1 MHSRTGYLFLAD
13 AILVLHALFAAFVVS
28 GLLLIF
34 LGKACGWSWI
44 YNPWFRLL
52 HLLAIIIV
60 TVQSWLGVICP
71 LTSLEMTLR
80 SQGGG
85 TVYSGSFIAHLFES
99 ILYYRAPAWVFTVC
113 YTLFGLIVAA
123 SWIWVR
129 PRPFIRPSNPG
140 NR

>member
-1 MHSRTGYLFLAD
+1 MESRSGYLYLAD
-13 AILVLHALFAAFVVS
+13 VILVLHVLFVAFVVCS
-28 GLLLIF
+28 LLLIY

-60 TVQSWLGVICP
+60 AVQSWFGVICP
-71 LTSLEMTLR
+71 LTSFEMTLR

-85 TVYSGSFIAHLFES
+85 GVYSGSFIAHLLES

-123 SWIWVR
+123 SWVWIR
-129 PRPFIRPSNPG
+129 PRPFTRPSSPDQ
-140 NR
+140 R

>member
-1 MHSRTGYLFLAD
+1 MDSRSGYLYLAD
-13 AILVLHALFAAFVVS
+13 AILVLHVFFAAFVVC
-28 GLLLIF
+28 GLLLIY

-60 TVQSWLGVICP
+60 AVQSWFGMICP
-71 LTSLEMTLR
+71 LTSFEMTLR

-85 TVYSGSFIAHLFES
+85 GVYSGSFIAHLLES

-123 SWIWVR
+123 SWVWIR
-129 PRPFIRPSNPG
+129 PRPFTRPSSPDQ
-140 NR
+140 R

>member
-1 MHSRTGYLFLAD
+1 MNSRTGYLYLAD
-13 AILVLHALFAAFVVS
+13 AILALHVLFAVFVVG

-60 TVQSWLGVICP
+60 TVQSWFGVICP
-71 LTSLEMTLR
+71 LTSFEMILR
-80 SQGGG
+80 SHGGG
-85 TVYSGSFIAHLFES
+85 AVYSGSFIAHFLES
-99 ILYYRAPAWVFTVC
+99 ILYYRAPPWVFTVC
-113 YTLFGLIVAA
+113 YTLFALIVAA

-129 PRPFIRPSNPG
+129 PNPFIRPSSPG
-140 NR
+140 HR